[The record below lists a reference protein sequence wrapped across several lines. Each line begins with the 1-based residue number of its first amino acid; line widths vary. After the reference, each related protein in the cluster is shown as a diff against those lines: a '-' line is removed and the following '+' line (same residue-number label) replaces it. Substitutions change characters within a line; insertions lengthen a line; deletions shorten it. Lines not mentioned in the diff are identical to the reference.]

1 MKVSFEV
8 NPTDLMPKPETNYRS
23 YLLRFWRGDEPGFAW
38 HAMLES
44 VTEPGERHY
53 FKDPESLLAY
63 LLKKEGE
70 QAPEGKGGA

>member
-1 MKVSFEV
+1 
-8 NPTDLMPKPETNYRS
+8 
-23 YLLRFWRGDEPGFAW
+23 
-38 HAMLES
+38 MLES